1 MFKRQSCHLHL
12 GELFIGG
19 EAISRV
25 GEGCKEKSF
34 KFLGHHLDENLTW
47 NYHVNHVHK
56 KLVSANFALSRSKAF
71 LPPKVLKTI
80 YRSLFE
86 SHLHFGSIVWG
97 CAKSQSLHKLE
108 VQQKKAIRHVKNLR
122 YNSHTG
128 DHFKQLEYLQIRD
141 LISFNQAMFARKYIP
156 MASCLLPSIACSLQ
170 FLSRV
175 AEGSGMTIIISFQC
189 QYPML
194 TCTTF
199 PLNR

>member
-1 MFKRQSCHLHL
+1 MQWSSKYFPKSWHVCLVNMKIL
-12 GELFIGG
+12 SEIWNL
-19 EAISRV
+19 
-25 GEGCKEKSF
+25 CYLTNEKNR
-34 KFLGHHLDENLTW
+34 FL
-47 NYHVNHVHK
+47 K
-56 KLVSANFALSRSKAF
+56 ILSRAGYRVDFGHMLIF
-71 LPPKVLKTI
+71 LFGMVWTLPLISYNTV
-80 YRSLFE
+80 SLRE
-86 SHLHFGSIVWG
+86 V
-97 CAKSQSLHKLE
+97 ALHKLE
-108 VQQKKAIRHVKNLR
+108 VQQKKAIRHAKTPR
-122 YNSHTG
+122 YNAHTG

-141 LISFNQAMFARKYIP
+141 LISFNQAIFARKYIP